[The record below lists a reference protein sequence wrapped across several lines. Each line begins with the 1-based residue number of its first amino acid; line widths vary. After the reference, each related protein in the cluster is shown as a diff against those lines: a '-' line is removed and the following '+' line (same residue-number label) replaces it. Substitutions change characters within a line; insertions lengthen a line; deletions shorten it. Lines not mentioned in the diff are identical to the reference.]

1 MDLEKKKSSVRAR
14 GRNGGRPK
22 GLSSKYDSIKESVA
36 LSYQDNNSSINEIMA
51 EFKIG
56 SRATLYRILRAAN
69 VEVNGFNKQTQNE
82 QY

>member
-1 MDLEKKKSSVRAR
+1 MDLEKKKSSVRVRAR

-36 LSYQDNNSSINEIMA
+36 LSYQENNSSINELMA
-51 EFKIG
+51 QFNIG

-69 VEVNGFNKQTQNE
+69 IEVNTFSKQE
-82 QY
+82 K